1 MNLRL
6 SSRAL
11 LAIAGLACAA
21 SVGLALLAQHQFN
34 MQPCPW
40 CILQRLI
47 FVVLAGLCLLGAALP
62 ALPRRLVAA
71 LALPFAAGGMA
82 AALWQDLLGGHTA
95 RSARACPPPADAA
108 PALTLAGGPRPDPGA
123 RPAGRRPRLGTRRPL
138 AGRLGGPRGRP
149 RGRARPARPSPPPG
163 AAGAAPAEGARGP
176 SSPSWTPCVA
186 ASPLAM
192 A

>member
-11 LAIAGLACAA
+11 LAAAGLACAA

-62 ALPRRLVAA
+62 ALSRRLVAA
-71 LALPFAAGGMA
+71 LALPFAAAGIG
-82 AALWQDLLGGHTA
+82 AALWQHFVAAQTSSCAMTLADRIVMATGLDM
-95 RSARACPPPADAA
+95 RFPQVFEVRATCADAA
-108 PALTLAGGPRPDPGA
+108 VSVFGVPFEFWALALFALTGLV
-123 RPAGRRPRLGTRRPL
+123 LVL
-138 AGRLGGPRGRP
+138 NVLN
-149 RGRARPARPSPPPG
+149 PARR
-163 AAGAAPAEGARGP
+163 A
-176 SSPSWTPCVA
+176 
-186 ASPLAM
+186 
-192 A
+192 

>member
-1 MNLRL
+1 MKLRL

-11 LAIAGLACAA
+11 LAVAGLACAA

-62 ALPRRLVAA
+62 ALLRRVVAT

-82 AALWQDLLGGHTA
+82 AALWQHFVAAKTSSCAMTLADRIVMGTGLDMRFPEA
-95 RSARACPPPADAA
+95 FEVRATCADAA
-108 PALTLAGGPRPDPGA
+108 VSVFGVPFEFWALGLFAAVG
-123 RPAGRRPRLGTRRPL
+123 LVL
-138 AGRLGGPRGRP
+138 VLNVLN
-149 RGRARPARPSPPPG
+149 PARR
-163 AAGAAPAEGARGP
+163 A
-176 SSPSWTPCVA
+176 
-186 ASPLAM
+186 
-192 A
+192 